1 MSADELALRLVCPKC
16 RLETTVKT
24 LPARSMTS
32 HYVGGRSGF
41 EFCGGVEVKLPGI
54 SEE

>member
-32 HYVGGRSGF
+32 HYVGGPSGF

-54 SEE
+54 SED